1 MLEITNRKDRCFIVG
16 TGESLNDIDLSLL
29 KDETTISINLILKHP
44 TFVPDYLCV
53 ADTTVME
60 NNYDTI
66 FNDKMSD
73 GTYVIGNG
81 CLMTGKGSCTDGNG
95 STCRGIRLDP
105 KYKNVYT
112 LNHWEKS
119 GIFDDHITK
128 NRLELLKTNE
138 YYIDKDDFSTFTG
151 YGGSTVDNL
160 AIPLAVHLG
169 FTEIYLL
176 GCDGGWNH
184 FYDVV
189 QTPGR
194 REWINYKHVIKTL
207 DLYGVKLLNCDSTTA
222 FSELEYKKL
231 EDILNEKNN

>member
-95 STCRGIRLDP
+95 ST
-105 KYKNVYT
+105 
-112 LNHWEKS
+112 
-119 GIFDDHITK
+119 
-128 NRLELLKTNE
+128 
-138 YYIDKDDFSTFTG
+138 
-151 YGGSTVDNL
+151 
-160 AIPLAVHLG
+160 
-169 FTEIYLL
+169 
-176 GCDGGWNH
+176 
-184 FYDVV
+184 
-189 QTPGR
+189 
-194 REWINYKHVIKTL
+194 
-207 DLYGVKLLNCDSTTA
+207 
-222 FSELEYKKL
+222 
-231 EDILNEKNN
+231 